1 MTCVARLWRQLV
13 VVFDADMVA
22 SPQFYTRVLAEL
34 ADPQVPRSIKCPWFS
49 CITAGSILPAH

>member
-1 MTCVARLWRQLV
+1 MEGLPFWRQLV

-34 ADPQVPRSIKCPWFS
+34 ADPQVTGSITYALLIS
-49 CITAGSILPAH
+49 CTPAGSTG